1 MQEKEPQERLE
12 EEQEGEELGEKEE
25 QAQEG
30 EPDQNQLNGLD
41 STPHSEEL
49 PNRFASST

>member
-12 EEQEGEELGEKEE
+12 GEQEGEELGEKEE

-30 EPDQNQLNGLD
+30 EEHCGRIVRSNCLI
-41 STPHSEEL
+41 HS
-49 PNRFASST
+49 

>member
-12 EEQEGEELGEKEE
+12 GDQEGEELGEKEE

-30 EPDQNQLNGLD
+30 EPDQNQLNGLG
-41 STPHSEEL
+41 STPSFRRA
-49 PNRFASST
+49 P